1 MLTMRQA
8 QTLLFMFILGTAILV
23 IPSMTAAYS
32 KQDAWLAVLL
42 AGLIGLVS
50 LWLVVSVCQRVGNR
64 TIVEAGLVVLGPVFG
79 TLLGLG
85 YVLFAIHLGIWV
97 TNNVG
102 SFVTTALQPQ
112 APLWPFHLL
121 LLLVAVYIYR
131 LGPWALA
138 GFAQLLSGI
147 LILVL
152 LFGLFSLIGH
162 VHPEFL
168 RPVLGEGWRPVWTG
182 AYLVLGFPFWETV
195 IVTGWV
201 LRWVRERDHLFRRM
215 AVSYGGGAVYLA
227 TVIVLTLMVFG
238 AELTAELSYPLYN
251 LFQEVHVI
259 DLRIEGLALF
269 AWLVSVQVKATLCY
283 AFALDGIHT
292 LLRTEKSRLL
302 TVPLAILFVIVAD
315 YVYPTTAHLKQVN
328 IYSPLYTMVF
338 GFVLPLLLFIVLH
351 LRRRFS
357 ASFAKQLNR

>member
-1 MLTMRQA
+1 LNRFVNEEGWNGMITLRQA

-23 IPSMTAAYS
+23 IPSIAAAYS

-50 LWLVVSVCQRVGNR
+50 LWLVVSVCHLAGNR
-64 TIVEAGLVVLGPVFG
+64 TIVEAGLMVLGPVFG

-85 YVLFAIHLGIWV
+85 YVFFAIHLGILV

-102 SFVTTALQPQ
+102 TFMTTLLQPP

-138 GFAQLLSGI
+138 GFAQLLSVT

-152 LFGLFSLIGH
+152 LFGLLTLVGQFQ
-162 VHPEFL
+162 PQFL

-182 AYLVLGFPFWETV
+182 SYLVLGFPFWETV

-201 LRWVRERDHLFRRM
+201 LRWVNERDRLFRRM

-238 AELTAELSYPLYN
+238 VELTSELSYL
-251 LFQEVHVI
+251 
-259 DLRIEGLALF
+259 
-269 AWLVSVQVKATLCY
+269 S
-283 AFALDGIHT
+283 
-292 LLRTEKSRLL
+292 
-302 TVPLAILFVIVAD
+302 TVCF
-315 YVYPTTAHLKQVN
+315 
-328 IYSPLYTMVF
+328 
-338 GFVLPLLLFIVLH
+338 
-351 LRRRFS
+351 RRS
-357 ASFAKQLNR
+357 M